1 MKELLCRVEKVT
13 SARNKDFLKA
23 LDIYSKNVPNNVK
36 TEQNQLSQ
44 YVTKKYGKN
53 KREMVFY
60 VLYVGNTVIGY
71 AEIGVLFTSKVFF
84 IDYFILDKEYQ
95 SNTYFYAL
103 YNLVLLDL
111 KEKYKNIKYIIVE
124 NYLNDDVP
132 NSVERFSKKC
142 LALENYQIIDIQY
155 KQPSLDEYMN
165 DSIVQCQLLIRETSD
180 LNGNNTISKEFYLKL
195 LNKHFE

>member
-84 IDYFILDKEYQ
+84 IDYFIYLHFKCYPPFLISPPPDIFCVPRLSAPHSQ
-95 SNTYFYAL
+95 SL
-103 YNLVLLDL
+103 R
-111 KEKYKNIKYIIVE
+111 
-124 NYLNDDVP
+124 P
-132 NSVERFSKKC
+132 
-142 LALENYQIIDIQY
+142 
-155 KQPSLDEYMN
+155 YMW
-165 DSIVQCQLLIRETSD
+165 QMPAFQ
-180 LNGNNTISKEFYLKL
+180 K
-195 LNKHFE
+195 

>member
-111 KEKYKNIKYIIVE
+111 KEKYKNI
-124 NYLNDDVP
+124 
-132 NSVERFSKKC
+132 
-142 LALENYQIIDIQY
+142 
-155 KQPSLDEYMN
+155 
-165 DSIVQCQLLIRETSD
+165 
-180 LNGNNTISKEFYLKL
+180 
-195 LNKHFE
+195 